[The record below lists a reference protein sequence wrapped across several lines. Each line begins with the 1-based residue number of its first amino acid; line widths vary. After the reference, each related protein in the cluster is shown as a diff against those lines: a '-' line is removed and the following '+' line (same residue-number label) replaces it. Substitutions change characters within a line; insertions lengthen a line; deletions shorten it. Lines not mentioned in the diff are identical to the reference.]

1 MPTYKKIIKTRVISE
16 PVKKAREV
24 IAPEIRRATSSEK
37 ELIKASPRKRRKGAT
52 MSDAEVE
59 ARAKKRAER
68 AEKRAQK
75 QAAREAKQAVAEGKK
90 PRKAPRAACPFD
102 IGSLTVE
109 QIGVAADRVILGERV
124 ATVAKDFGVSPT
136 QLADKIKDWCGTAY
150 MRAWQQSVNYDCL
163 RAELLLNKSL
173 KGALDADNVA
183 WGSLALKILE
193 YRAKVLGFATV
204 NPQDQTPRVAGLSR
218 DDVFDKI
225 LSFV

>member
-1 MPTYKKIIKTRVISE
+1 MAIQRKTRPPILSE
-16 PVKKAREV
+16 STVKARAV
-24 IAPEIRRATSSEK
+24 VAPEIRRANK
-37 ELIKASPRKRRKGAT
+37 ADKDLIQASPRRRRKGAT

-59 ARAKKRAER
+59 ARAIKRAERAQKR

-75 QAAREAKQAVAEGKK
+75 MEAEGAKVPKK
-90 PRKAPRAACPFD
+90 SRKANVFD
-102 IGSLTVE
+102 IDSLTIE
-109 QIGVAADRVILGERV
+109 QIGVAADRVIMGERV
-124 ATVAKDFGVSPT
+124 ATVAKDFNVSAT
-136 QLADKIKDWCGTAY
+136 ALAEKIKSWCGTAY

-193 YRAKVLGFATV
+193 YRAKVLGFASV

-218 DDVFDKI
+218 EDVFEKI
-225 LSFV
+225 LAFV